1 MILRYRSRAP
11 AGVRDP
17 YGLYLQSSDLQ
28 FLRIGRLNPLRSS
41 WIYLSVPFC
50 RPKSLASQPSSRQD
64 WIDWFSSFCSIET
77 LHYPIKFCECEVFDS
92 PAADKL

>member
-11 AGVRDP
+11 GGVRDP
-17 YGLYLQSSDLQ
+17 SGQCLQSSDLQ
-28 FLRIGRLNPLRSS
+28 FLRIARLNPLKSS

-50 RPKSLASQPSSRQD
+50 RLKSLASQPSFRQD
-64 WIDWFSSFCSIET
+64 WIYWFSSLCSIET
-77 LHYPIKFCECEVFDS
+77 LHYPIKSCECEVFDS